1 MLNISYIY
9 KSHIKAI
16 NSVES
21 KLVKYWQFH
30 MVQPVL
36 QIVTGKKALESI
48 CTNVLQDDE
57 KHGDDT
63 ILDRYKKCYWIFCI
77 SKIIAIYV
85 RELKMLE
92 II

>member
-1 MLNISYIY
+1 
-9 KSHIKAI
+9 
-16 NSVES
+16 
-21 KLVKYWQFH
+21 
-30 MVQPVL
+30 MVQPVM
-36 QIVTGKKALESI
+36 QIVTGKEAIESI
-48 CTNVLQDDE
+48 CKNVLQDDD
-57 KHGDDT
+57 KHDDDI